1 MILTQTP
8 YRVSLFG
15 GGTDY
20 PSWFSEHGGC
30 ALGMAINKYCYVSM
44 NRMPPLFDFKY
55 RLIYQKVE
63 DVNSVDAI
71 EHPAI
76 RGVLQHFKSDDRLE
90 IRHAGDLPART
101 GLGASSS
108 FVVGLSHALH
118 EFNGDIPTASQLADE
133 AIHIEQNVIKE
144 AVGCQ
149 DQTFAAHGGLLFV
162 TFNSVRTV
170 ERLSISKSRLEELE
184 GSFVMVYTGIMR
196 NAHLM
201 AEKQIQAVANN
212 SALLTEMSAIA
223 RRGRSVLMN
232 EGERLSDIG
241 YMLHETW
248 MLKRQLCEGIANTE
262 IDHLYQKG
270 MDCGAIGGKL
280 LGAGGGGFILFF
292 VHPNKRVEFERRIE
306 SPCIEFKVSDTGSR
320 LLLNKP

>member
-20 PSWFSEHGGC
+20 PAWFSEHGGC

-63 DVNSVDAI
+63 DVDSVDAI

-76 RGVLQHFKSDDRLE
+76 RGVLQHFKTDSNLE

-108 FVVGLSHALH
+108 FVVGLTHALH
-118 EFNGDIPTASQLADE
+118 EFNGDIPDAKQLTDE

-149 DQTFAAHGGLLFV
+149 DQTFAAHGGLLFID
-162 TFNSVRTV
+162 FNHQRTV
-170 ERLSISKSRLEELE
+170 ERVSISKSRLEEME
-184 GSFVMVYTGIMR
+184 ASFVMVYTGIMR
-196 NAHLM
+196 NAHVM
-201 AEKQIQAVANN
+201 AEKQIGAVSNN
-212 SALLTEMSAIA
+212 SALLTEMASIA
-223 RRGRSVLMN
+223 RRGKAILVN
-232 EGERLSDIG
+232 DGHRLCDLG
-241 YMLHETW
+241 YMLHDTW
-248 MLKRQLCEGIANTE
+248 LLKRQLCEGIANSE
-262 IDHLYQKG
+262 IDQLYHKG

-280 LGAGGGGFILFF
+280 LGAGGGGFILFY
-292 VHPNKRVEFERRIE
+292 VHPNKRVEFEKKIAAT
-306 SPCIEFKVSDTGSR
+306 CIEFKVSDTGSR

>member
-20 PSWFSEHGGC
+20 PAWFSEHGGC

-44 NRMPPLFDFKY
+44 NRMPPLFEFKY

-63 DVNSVDAI
+63 DVNSVEEI
-71 EHPAI
+71 QHPAI
-76 RGVLQHFKSDDRLE
+76 KGVLQYFKSDDRLE

-108 FVVGLSHALH
+108 FVVGLTHAMR
-118 EFNGDIPTASQLADE
+118 EFYGDIPTAHQLAGD
-133 AIHIEQNVIKE
+133 AIHIEQEVIKE

-149 DQTFAAHGGLLFV
+149 DQTFAAHGGLLFI
-162 TFNSVRTV
+162 TFDQGRRV
-170 ERLSISKSRLEELE
+170 ERIQIAKSRLEEMEASL
-184 GSFVMVYTGIMR
+184 VMVYTGAMR
-196 NAHLM
+196 DAHVM
-201 AEKQIQAVANN
+201 AGKQIESVSNN
-212 SALLTEMSAIA
+212 YALLSEMSAIA
-223 RRGRSVLMN
+223 KRGRAILVN
-232 EGERLSDIG
+232 DGHRLCDLG
-241 YMLHETW
+241 YLLDETW
-248 MLKRQLCEGIANTE
+248 KLKRQLCEGIANSE
-262 IDHLYQKG
+262 IDQLYQKG
-270 MDCGAIGGKL
+270 LDCGAIGGKL

-292 VHPNKRVEFERRIE
+292 VHPNKRVEFERKMGGL
-306 SPCIEFKVSDTGSR
+306 CIEFKVSDTGSR